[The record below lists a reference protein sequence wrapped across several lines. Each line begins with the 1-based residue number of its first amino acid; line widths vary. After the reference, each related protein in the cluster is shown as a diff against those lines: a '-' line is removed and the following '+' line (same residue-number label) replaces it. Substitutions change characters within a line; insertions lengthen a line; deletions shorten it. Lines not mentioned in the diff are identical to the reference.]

1 MVELL
6 RIQLD
11 DRLKVNFISNICSP
25 AANRLNALI
34 RLSILLNFKAR
45 KLLINSYVVSNFNYC
60 PLVWM
65 FSNPKS
71 LNKVEGVHERAIR
84 FFIQVLYVPLWK
96 VNLQSGQIAI
106 NLNRMRALYWN
117 LENIKTNPAF
127 MNEFLSLEIIS

>member
-1 MVELL
+1 
-6 RIQLD
+6 
-11 DRLKVNFISNICSP
+11 
-25 AANRLNALI
+25 
-34 RLSILLNFKAR
+34 
-45 KLLINSYVVSNFNYC
+45 
-60 PLVWM
+60 M

-71 LNKVEGVHERAIR
+71 LNKVEGVHERAIL

-117 LENIKTNPAF
+117 VENIKTNPAF

>member
-1 MVELL
+1 
-6 RIQLD
+6 
-11 DRLKVNFISNICSP
+11 
-25 AANRLNALI
+25 
-34 RLSILLNFKAR
+34 
-45 KLLINSYVVSNFNYC
+45 
-60 PLVWM
+60 M

-117 LENIKTNPAF
+117 VENIKTNPAF

>member
-11 DRLKVNFISNICSP
+11 DRLKVNYISNICSS

-60 PLVWM
+60 PLVRM

-71 LNKVEGVHERAIR
+71 LNRSRRCSWKGYSLFYSI
-84 FFIQVLYVPLWK
+84 LYVPLWK

>member
-1 MVELL
+1 
-6 RIQLD
+6 
-11 DRLKVNFISNICSP
+11 
-25 AANRLNALI
+25 
-34 RLSILLNFKAR
+34 
-45 KLLINSYVVSNFNYC
+45 
-60 PLVWM
+60 M